1 MTGAQMMSEQVL
13 ETSRSR
19 ATNAPGA
26 GRRPISMREIR
37 AVARRI
43 ARLFRPEKI
52 ILFGSYATGTP
63 GPDSDVDLLV
73 VMETPLSSRQQRLA
87 ISRALS
93 PRPFPMDIV
102 VRTPQEIQRRVT
114 AGDFFLREI
123 MATGKVLYEQTR
135 DGMGGEG

>member
-1 MTGAQMMSEQVL
+1 MMSKRAL
-13 ETSRSR
+13 KTPRSR
-19 ATNAPGA
+19 ATDAPEA
-26 GRRPISMREIR
+26 GRRPVSMREIR
-37 AVARRI
+37 AVARRV
-43 ARLFRPEKI
+43 AEQFRPEKI

-73 VMETPLSSRQQRLA
+73 VMETSLSSRQQRLA

-114 AGDFFLREI
+114 AGDFFLQEI
-123 MATGKVLYEQTR
+123 MATGKVLYERTR
-135 DGMGGEG
+135 NGMGGEG

>member
-1 MTGAQMMSEQVL
+1 
-13 ETSRSR
+13 
-19 ATNAPGA
+19 
-26 GRRPISMREIR
+26 MREIR
-37 AVARRI
+37 AVVRRI
-43 ARLFRPEKI
+43 ARLFHPEKI
-52 ILFGSYATGTP
+52 ILFGSYAAGTP

-114 AGDFFLREI
+114 AGDFFLQEI
-123 MATGKVLYEQTR
+123 MATGKVLYERTR
-135 DGMGGEG
+135 NGMGGEG

>member
-1 MTGAQMMSEQVL
+1 MMSEWAL
-13 ETSRSR
+13 ETPRSR
-19 ATNAPGA
+19 ATNASGA
-26 GRRPISMREIR
+26 GRRPVSMREIR
-37 AVARRI
+37 AVVRRI
-43 ARLFRPEKI
+43 ARLFHPEKI
-52 ILFGSYATGTP
+52 ILFGSYAAGTP

-114 AGDFFLREI
+114 AGDFFLQEI
-123 MATGKVLYEQTR
+123 MATGKVLYERTR
-135 DGMGGEG
+135 NGMGGEG

>member
-1 MTGAQMMSEQVL
+1 MMSERVL

-26 GRRPISMREIR
+26 GRRPIPMREIR

-123 MATGKVLYEQTR
+123 MATGKVLYERTR

>member
-1 MTGAQMMSEQVL
+1 MMSERVL
-13 ETSRSR
+13 EISRSR

-26 GRRPISMREIR
+26 GHRPISMREIR

-123 MATGKVLYEQTR
+123 MATGKVLYERTR